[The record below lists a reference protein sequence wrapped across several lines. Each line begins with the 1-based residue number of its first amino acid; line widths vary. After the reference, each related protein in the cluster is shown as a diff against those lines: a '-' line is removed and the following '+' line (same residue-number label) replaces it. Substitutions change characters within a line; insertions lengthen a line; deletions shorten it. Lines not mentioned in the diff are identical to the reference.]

1 MTFTQYP
8 KIIKYQELYNLIRK
22 NNEDKD
28 TDLITKIARKF
39 YEDAKINNPNR
50 NIILLIDDAKLLY
63 AKSIEKENIINIII

>member
-1 MTFTQYP
+1 MTFTHYP
-8 KIIKYQELYNLIRK
+8 KIIKYQELFNLISK
-22 NNEDKD
+22 NNENKD
-28 TDLITKIARKF
+28 TDYITKIARKF